1 MQMGDVPI
9 TFADIDN
16 LRKDIGFQPS
26 ISIEEGMEKFVE
38 WYFEYT
44 KKNSIFSIENEI

>member
-16 LRKDIGFQPS
+16 LRKILVFNHLF
-26 ISIEEGMEKFVE
+26 SIEEGMEKFVE

-44 KKNSIFSIENEI
+44 KKNSIF